1 MPLILAKFMMA
12 QVVQL
17 AKFGPILAA
26 RIKIF
31 ICLRACYER
40 DTEKE
45 RSIWSDNELTLIPKL
60 KAHPIKI
67 PSGNPTM

>member
-1 MPLILAKFMMA
+1 MMA
-12 QVVQL
+12 QMVQL
-17 AKFGPILAA
+17 AKFGLLLAA
-26 RIKIF
+26 RTKIF
-31 ICLRACYER
+31 MCLRACYEK

-45 RSIWSDNELTLIPKL
+45 KSIWSNNKFTLIPKL